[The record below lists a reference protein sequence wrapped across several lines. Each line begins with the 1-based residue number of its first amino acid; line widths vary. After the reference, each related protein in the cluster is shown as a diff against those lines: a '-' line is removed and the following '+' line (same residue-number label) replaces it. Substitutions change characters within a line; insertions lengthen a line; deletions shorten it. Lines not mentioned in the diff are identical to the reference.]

1 MKGCKAMVETKY
13 EANPLK
19 TFLCFVIYKVVI
31 TIISNIIG
39 FFLAAMYNEV
49 LTDADR
55 VHDIFFSSLMLFTL
69 LINIVLSFITVP
81 LLRKLLIQ
89 EAPSLMV
96 SSANAVLYIG
106 LSYLLGMF
114 FFPRK
119 IHHSIAVFV
128 SLAYATNFIMFVFF
142 LALYFHYKNKLNSYE
157 ATDSDNNYDMDKEQ
171 NHDDCT
177 E

>member
-13 EANPLK
+13 EATPLK

-39 FFLAAMYNEV
+39 FFLAAMYKEV

-114 FFPRK
+114 LNVKANQLEENHRLK
-119 IHHSIAVFV
+119 YHLKRGCSIR
-128 SLAYATNFIMFVFF
+128 
-142 LALYFHYKNKLNSYE
+142 
-157 ATDSDNNYDMDKEQ
+157 
-171 NHDDCT
+171 
-177 E
+177 